1 MKKNIGSKDRFIRLG
16 LAFIL
21 IAYSI
26 CKNSW
31 LLLMFGLFTL
41 LEALFSWCI
50 LYQILGKI
58 GKNSCPI
65 NRKK

>member
-21 IAYSI
+21 IACSI
-26 CKNSW
+26 WKGSW
-31 LLLMFGLFTL
+31 LLLIFGVFTL
-41 LEALFSWCI
+41 LEAFFSWCI
-50 LYQILGKI
+50 LYQILGK
-58 GKNSCPI
+58 NSCPI

>member
-1 MKKNIGSKDRFIRLG
+1 MKKNIGSKDRLIRLS

-21 IAYSI
+21 IVCSI
-26 CKNSW
+26 WKSSW
-31 LLLMFGLFTL
+31 LFLIFGMFTL

-50 LYQILGKI
+50 LYQILGK
-58 GKNSCPI
+58 NSCPI

>member
-16 LAFIL
+16 LALIL
-21 IAYSI
+21 ISCSI
-26 CKNSW
+26 WKSSW
-31 LLLMFGLFTL
+31 ILLLFGIFTL
-41 LEALFSWCI
+41 IEVFFSWCI
-50 LYQILGKI
+50 LYQLL